1 MHAAKSMKDI
11 YHNINQLSRSS
22 KSLKFDFFLHYQLQ
36 TLDLFR
42 KLVSWLS
49 QLEKPSYEELLS
61 YYTLLEKNY
70 QDALN
75 RFYKEASDTILDD
88 MEITTLLNFNREGF
102 SANRSLLMAL
112 KDLLL
117 NASSAHDF
125 DEKVNFVS

>member
-1 MHAAKSMKDI
+1 
-11 YHNINQLSRSS
+11 
-22 KSLKFDFFLHYQLQ
+22 
-36 TLDLFR
+36 
-42 KLVSWLS
+42 
-49 QLEKPSYEELLS
+49 LEKPSYEELLS
-61 YYTLLEKNY
+61 IYNLLEKNY

-117 NASSAHDF
+117 NASLAHDF
-125 DEKVNFVS
+125 DEKVNFIS

>member
-11 YHNINQLSRSS
+11 YHNINHLSRSS